1 MTNAM
6 PSWSWQGY
14 EGNPAVV
21 EVYTQAYE
29 AELFLNG
36 RSVGRKKRGKDCR
49 LLFHCTYD
57 NGTLSVKTY
66 DEGGKQEGYAQL
78 TTAGQET
85 CLCAEPEQGQVLP
98 GGLSFIRLRYTDE
111 QGVLK
116 PLERH
121 RISVAVT
128 GGRLLGLG
136 HACPYN
142 PDGYL
147 GKDTDTYWGEAL
159 AAVQAG
165 DAGKVVLTAEDGER
179 MVRAEVEIL

>member
-1 MTNAM
+1 
-6 PSWSWQGY
+6 
-14 EGNPAVV
+14 
-21 EVYTQAYE
+21 
-29 AELFLNG
+29 
-36 RSVGRKKRGKDCR
+36 VGQKKRGKDCR

-57 NGTLSVKTY
+57 SGTLSVKTY
-66 DEGGKQEGYAQL
+66 DKAGKQEGYAQL